1 MIDFE
6 ARIEEIQTKPGSRR
20 GRGSYLQSG
29 LNGYDRH
36 FKRNDERSKTTVEFV
51 K

>member
-6 ARIEEIQTKPGSRR
+6 EELKEFKPGSRR